1 MVSLVSIRIAIS
13 WSSTEDFQ
21 KNVFEIFRGRLSLS
35 NLECSCSYGV
45 KNGHIAAGWVGE
57 CGGELDAPVVI
68 L

>member
-21 KNVFEIFRGRLSLS
+21 KNVLEIFRGRLSLS
-35 NLECSCSYGV
+35 SLECSCSYGV

-57 CGGELDAPVVI
+57 CGGELDAPVII